1 MSGAARRPG
10 ARRDALL
17 AAAALAL
24 AVPTAWAAPLTETG
38 RRAYEMARGADD
50 AAAAAAEEGEQS
62 LARLKALAPEGEA
75 PAAVA
80 VLREEADAARAALA
94 GYRRLAQGSATEAL
108 GLLAEVAKLPD
119 LPAPDVVRRD
129 TLEQHALLA
138 AHEAAVMAARARA
151 EVERLRAIV
160 AETRLEGGAPAGRGA
175 GDAGAPAAGGE
186 RPAAA
191 ARDPGPRRVVVPN
204 LVGARLEA
212 AARDLEARGLRLG
225 PATGPRDGFVVMQSP
240 DAGARVPRGATV
252 GVTLSG
258 SAATIAPPR

>member
-1 MSGAARRPG
+1 VSGSARRQRARHG
-10 ARRDALL
+10 AFL

-24 AVPTAWAAPLTETG
+24 AAPAARAAPLTETG

-50 AAAAAAEEGEQS
+50 AATAAAEEGEQT
-62 LARLKALAPEGEA
+62 LARLRALAPEGEL

-80 VLREEADAARAALA
+80 ALREEAEAARGALA
-94 GYRRLAQGSATEAL
+94 GYRRVAEGSATEAL

-119 LPAPDVVRRD
+119 LPAPDVARRD

-151 EVERLRAIV
+151 EAERLRAIL
-160 AETRLEGGAPAGRGA
+160 AETRLEGGTPGGRGA
-175 GDAGAPAAGGE
+175 GAAGPPAAGGD
-186 RPAAA
+186 RGAAA
-191 ARDPGPRRVVVPN
+191 ARDPRLGRVVVPN

-212 AARDLEARGLRLG
+212 ATRDLEARGLRLG

-240 DAGARVPRGATV
+240 DAGAQVPRGAPV

-258 SAATIAPPR
+258 TAATIGPPR